1 MLARAT
7 PAIAVLALRRAEAAP
22 LKAGMAAQ
30 RVLQAADLDDVYADS
45 ADVGAD
51 GAPPVE
57 LRSAAGDMG
66 LVLPTVSAAATP

>member
-1 MLARAT
+1 M
-7 PAIAVLALRRAEAAP
+7 AVVALRQAEAAL
-22 LKAGMAAQ
+22 LKARMAAQ

-51 GAPPVE
+51 GAPPAG

-66 LVLPTVSAAATP
+66 LVLPAVSTAATA